1 MVTFLLVPMIMTLWI
16 SSALAADIIPPPS
29 PSVEAPSNN
38 KEQAPI
44 QPPPS
49 RIDPGI
55 ERRPQTIPDP
65 RSAVT
70 PPIVDPKMAVDPE
83 TPPSATEKP
92 KSGNTP
98 SPEPPGKP
106 PAH

>member
-1 MVTFLLVPMIMTLWI
+1 MVVFLLVPMIMAVWFF
-16 SSALAADIIPPPS
+16 SALAADIIPPPS
-29 PSVEAPSNN
+29 PPVEAPSN
-38 KEQAPI
+38 KDQAPS

-70 PPIVDPKMAVDPE
+70 PPIVDPKMAIDPE
-83 TPPSATEKP
+83 PSPGAMEKP
-92 KSGNTP
+92 KPGSAP
-98 SPEPPGKP
+98 PPEPPGKP